1 MRRFFQDNGLTTIDI
16 LHNNCHFYGD
26 WAVCGTRGWFYE
38 EEQSGHNEKV
48 FNREVIR
55 LEASLKAAGDRP
67 ILAFLHFPPL
77 YTGYR
82 CPEIIALLERYQVEA
97 CYYGHLHGGSHR
109 LAVEGAQGGVEYH
122 LVSADYVGFRPQK
135 ICE

>member
-1 MRRFFQDNGLTTIDI
+1 MLEQ
-16 LHNNCHFYGD
+16 YG
-26 WAVCGTRGWFYE
+26 V
-38 EEQSGHNEKV
+38 
-48 FNREVIR
+48 
-55 LEASLKAAGDRP
+55 
-67 ILAFLHFPPL
+67 
-77 YTGYR
+77 
-82 CPEIIALLERYQVEA
+82 ER